1 MAVNITFT
9 SDSVDLSESNALD
22 FGTVQAGMT
31 SAIKTVTVKNTGSS
45 DAQQCTLEAKAATI
59 VNGFSIDS
67 QSGTAAET
75 YNAQSFATDATSGSW
90 YAYAVLGVGK
100 NYASKLGG
108 TLANTSG
115 SDTFSTKW
123 APPSTGTSGQK
134 VWGNVFSCVY
144 I

>member
-1 MAVNITFT
+1 MVNMTFT
-9 SDSVDLSESNALD
+9 CDNVDLSETNALD
-22 FGTVQAGMT
+22 FGTVQAGIT

-59 VNGFSIDS
+59 LNGFSIDS

-75 YNAQSFATDATSGSW
+75 YNAQSFATDNASGSW
-90 YAYAVLGVGK
+90 YSYAVLGVGK
-100 NYASKLGG
+100 NYATKTGG
-108 TLANTSG
+108 TIANTSG
-115 SDTFSTKW
+115 TDAFATKW